1 VATTVDL
8 TAGLSADALVEL
20 GSGRWRQPPVRPL
33 PRHPYERRQTIMDI
47 CALTSAA
54 LLGFLAGLFSF
65 RVKSRW
71 CPKCGELTTTPPP
84 PH

>member
-1 VATTVDL
+1 
-8 TAGLSADALVEL
+8 
-20 GSGRWRQPPVRPL
+20 
-33 PRHPYERRQTIMDI
+33 MDI

-71 CPKCGELTTTPPP
+71 CPKRGDLTNTPPP
-84 PH
+84 PC

>member
-1 VATTVDL
+1 M
-8 TAGLSADALVEL
+8 
-20 GSGRWRQPPVRPL
+20 
-33 PRHPYERRQTIMDI
+33 YI

-54 LLGFLAGLFSF
+54 PLGYLAGPFSF

-84 PH
+84 PAADGRRSPGRPNV

>member
-1 VATTVDL
+1 
-8 TAGLSADALVEL
+8 
-20 GSGRWRQPPVRPL
+20 
-33 PRHPYERRQTIMDI
+33 MDV

-54 LLGFLAGLFSF
+54 VLGYLAGLFSF

-84 PH
+84 PFNPGAAGRNDDTADHGISAPHGRAAA